1 MFGTTRPS
9 ILGKD
14 SLPNV
19 NQVYFNI
26 VQEEKVQKMAKNEER
41 GEVMAFAVK
50 TVSNP
55 NRSKLNC
62 TVCNISGHDAIE
74 CFTSIAYP
82 D

>member
-1 MFGTTRPS
+1 M
-9 ILGKD
+9 
-14 SLPNV
+14 
-19 NQVYFNI
+19 NQVYVNI

-41 GEVMAFAVK
+41 REVMAFAVK

-74 CFTSIAYP
+74 CLPVLRTQIDGSTTGK
-82 D
+82 